1 MELKILLKKVDWNQM
16 KKLNK
21 QNKMLQKYYIK
32 NSLKKELIKKI
43 KRKKFG

>member
-32 NSLKKELIKKI
+32 NSFKKRIN
-43 KRKKFG
+43 

>member
-32 NSLKKELIKKI
+32 NNFKKRIN
-43 KRKKFG
+43 